1 MSDSTPTSRDY
12 PLRTTKDALHLQH
25 LQTCLVLS
33 LECTVSPTAFCVGST
48 FVLPAPP
55 SPSSSSSSD
64 PEAQGDLLL
73 STGYSR
79 EPPLPTSHAESSAL
93 SKLLALPLDDLHSL
107 LASQKPRSW
116 PGSEGWTHQDVLE
129 RCDVYTTLEP
139 CSVRTSGEPDCA
151 RLLARH
157 RVKRVFVGV
166 NEPPDFVQ
174 CLGTR
179 FLEEA
184 GVEVWRV
191 EGLERECL
199 ERARRGRD

>member
-1 MSDSTPTSRDY
+1 MSSTTPASREY
-12 PLRTTKDALHLQH
+12 PLRTTQDPLHLQNIR
-25 LQTCLVLS
+25 TCLDLS
-33 LECTVSPTAFCVGST
+33 LECIVSPTAFCVGST
-48 FVLPAPP
+48 FVLPPPP
-55 SPSSSSSSD
+55 SPSPSASSS
-64 PEAQGDLLL
+64 AQPGLLL

-79 EPPLPTSHAESSAL
+79 EPPHPTSHAESSAL
-93 SKLLALPLDDLHSL
+93 SKLLALSLGDLHSL
-107 LASQKPRSW
+107 LASQTPSSW
-116 PGSEGWTHQDVLE
+116 PGSETWSHQDVLE

-179 FLEEA
+179 VLEEA

-191 EGLERECL
+191 EGLEKECL
-199 ERARRGRD
+199 EFARRGRE